1 MKGLLYLSSCKNKE
15 IILFDFMSCEIYKNT
30 ERLNWIQLDKEKSV
44 ENNGNLLDQYSTL
57 NPINA
62 LSAQF
67 FFQRN

>member
-1 MKGLLYLSSCKNKE
+1 MCNKQT
-15 IILFDFMSCEIYKNT
+15 IP
-30 ERLNWIQLDKEKSV
+30 LNQLDKEKSV
-44 ENNGNLLDQYSTL
+44 ENNGIFLDQYSTL